1 MEYLTLRNSDLR
13 VSRLCVGG
21 CPMGGYGWGTVRE
34 ADLIRGVHMALDM
47 GINFFDTADVYGL
60 GQSEITLGKALNCR
74 LDRAVIADKF
84 GVRVENGRTF
94 YDNSPQWIQTACD
107 NSLRRLGVETI
118 DLYQLHYR
126 DGVTPMES
134 VVETLEALRAAGKIR
149 HFGLSNLTAE
159 DAVALK
165 KWKGSF
171 VSFQNQY
178 SLACRTQENAM
189 LRLQQELALTPM
201 TWGSLGQGVLT
212 GKYRADSVFEAN
224 DRRSRDTYINFHGRK
239 LLANLNIVE
248 ELRPIAAEHG
258 KSISAVALRFIL
270 DKLPGSV
277 AICGMKNGDQLLSN
291 AQAAHWRLSPA
302 ELALLDTVSKEGTLP

>member
-1 MEYLTLRNSDLR
+1 MEYLNLRNSDLR

-21 CPMGGYGWGTVRE
+21 CPMGGHGWGTVRE
-34 ADLIRGVHMALDM
+34 SDLIRGVHMALDM

-60 GQSEITLGKALNCR
+60 GQSEITLGKALRYR

-94 YDNSPQWIQTACD
+94 YDNSPQWIQTACE
-107 NSLRRLGVETI
+107 NSLRRLGVDTI

-126 DGVTPMES
+126 DGITPMES
-134 VVETLEALRAAGKIR
+134 VVETLETLRSVGKIR
-149 HFGLSNLTAE
+149 YFGLSNLTAE
-159 DAVALK
+159 DAAALK

-189 LRLQQELALTPM
+189 LQLQQELALTPM

-212 GKYRADSVFEAN
+212 GKYRADSVFETN

-248 ELRPIAAEHG
+248 ALRPIAAEHG

-302 ELALLDTVSKEGTLP
+302 ELNLLDTVSKEGNLP